1 MTTFHRLGPAADVP
15 PGSMKRYVIDSTPVA
30 VYNCGGALSAT
41 HDTCTHAEA
50 SLCDG
55 FLDCD
60 DATVECPLHGAKFDV
75 RTGAALI
82 LPAVVALK
90 TYEVRI
96 EEGWIVLG
104 LT

>member
-1 MTTFHRLGPAADVP
+1 MPTFHRVGRAADVP
-15 PGSMKRYVIDSTPVA
+15 PGTMKRFVVDETPVA
-30 VYNCGGALSAT
+30 VYNCQGKLTAT

-75 RTGAALI
+75 RTGAALSM
-82 LPAVVALK
+82 PAVVAVK
-90 TYEVRI
+90 VFEVRVEDGHI
-96 EEGWIVLG
+96 HVAL
-104 LT
+104 